1 MTTVLLF
8 IQIIV
13 SCTLIAVILLQA
25 KGSGLSGVFG
35 GEGGFYRSKRGVEK
49 LLVITTI
56 ALGFLFLVLSVL
68 QVVISK

>member
-1 MTTVLLF
+1 MTTFLL
-8 IQIIV
+8 IVQIIV

>member
-1 MTTVLLF
+1 MTTFLL
-8 IQIIV
+8 IVQIIV
-13 SCTLIAVILLQA
+13 SCSLIAVILLQA

>member
-1 MTTVLLF
+1 MTTFLL
-8 IQIIV
+8 IVQIIV

-56 ALGFLFLVLSVL
+56 VLGFLFLVLSVL